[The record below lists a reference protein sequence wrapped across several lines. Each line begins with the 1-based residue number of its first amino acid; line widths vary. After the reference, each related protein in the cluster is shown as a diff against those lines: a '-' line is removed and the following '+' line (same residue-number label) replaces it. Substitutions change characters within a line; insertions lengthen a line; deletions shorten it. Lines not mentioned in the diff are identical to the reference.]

1 MKRIGERV
9 AWNLRVPNKRTAGAR
24 FNALSQA
31 HQDMVATLRALVF
44 EESAALDLPR
54 RSKAVGLELS
64 DIQLVRWLESAEWKM
79 SYSDGNTVL
88 NSIISTVAWREKR
101 AIWAYVTDA
110 RKRATLAP
118 LLGRGGMFF
127 TTGLDLKGGAPL
139 FIRPA
144 NIDAV
149 PEKDLPLV
157 PDLVLYCVERCELAS
172 RKAGHEGAR
181 MTVYL
186 DCGKC
191 SLNTLR
197 RWAQAVPYCVS

>member
-1 MKRIGERV
+1 M
-9 AWNLRVPNKRTAGAR
+9 
-24 FNALSQA
+24 
-31 HQDMVATLRALVF
+31 
-44 EESAALDLPR
+44 DLPR

-101 AIWAYVTDA
+101 GIWCYVTEP
-110 RKRATLAP
+110 RKRAKLAP
-118 LLGRGGMFF
+118 PLGRGMFF
-127 TTGLDLKGGAPL
+127 TIGLDRKGGAPL

-144 NIDAV
+144 NIDDVA
-149 PEKDLPLV
+149 EKDLPLV

-172 RKAGHEGAR
+172 RKAGHEGAK

-197 RWAQAVPYCVS
+197 RWAQAV